1 MRNSSAV
8 TPISLFPI
16 AISSLPYI
24 QSSAVALA
32 VGFLLLWFA
41 AFLKSCLLLTASVFL
56 KLDYPYF
63 YEQFLNSL
71 YTKVSSAA
79 LVVGVLLL

>member
-16 AISSLPYI
+16 VISKL
-24 QSSAVALA
+24 VALV

-41 AFLKSCLLLTASVFL
+41 AFLKICLLLTASAFL
-56 KLDYPYF
+56 KLDCPYF
-63 YEQFLNSL
+63 REELLNL
-71 YTKVSSAA
+71 PYTKVSSAA